1 MCYHNVSFVDFD
13 GLDDHINTQIII
25 FCSHQKK
32 KKNVNNYNKIVLKKN
47 FSKYEMLHVT
57 MDTNT
62 TCVEHVVSQLND
74 LNFNHIHD
82 VAIGTLIM
90 F

>member
-1 MCYHNVSFVDFD
+1 
-13 GLDDHINTQIII
+13 
-25 FCSHQKK
+25 
-32 KKNVNNYNKIVLKKN
+32 
-47 FSKYEMLHVT
+47 

-82 VAIGTLIM
+82 VAIGIDHVLKYVNISKGAINGATGIVTSIRCNIANEVTSIEM
-90 F
+90 TVTST